1 MESVFDVKIEYT
13 IHSFVP
19 SLVATPDFVDNLLDL
34 AKRLYHWIKLILNQ
48 QLSMVQKILH
58 LLLNI

>member
-1 MESVFDVKIEYT
+1 MIWEVLKGMESVFDVKIEYT

-34 AKRLYHWIKLILNQ
+34 AKKDYTIGSN
-48 QLSMVQKILH
+48 
-58 LLLNI
+58 